1 MRAPIQAAFCASFAL
16 HDNSRSRCL
25 TSSLNSRNPS
35 QRSTHWISCT
45 TYTPLSRRFSTRA
58 SPKVPAAMVS
68 PKSIA
73 YYVFHPNELRSIIQW
88 KVWHNPVHERDETKD
103 SENLKRCF
111 HFLDLTSRSFAA
123 VIKELHPELLV
134 PVTLFYLILRGLDT
148 VEDDMTIPLEKK
160 EPILRNFQDI
170 LEQDGWTFTENGPNE
185 KDRQLLVEF
194 NVVIEEFKNIK
205 PAYREIIKDITKRMG
220 NGMADYANNAE
231 HNLVGVNTIKD
242 YELYC
247 HYVAGLVG
255 EGLTRLFVEAGLAN
269 AALLKKPEL
278 MESMGQFL
286 QQVNITRDIKEDL
299 DDKRRFW
306 PKEIWSKHVNEFED
320 LFKPENK
327 QKALDCSS
335 EMIYTALTRADDCL
349 YYLAGLREQSVFN
362 FCAIPQTMAIATL
375 NACFQ
380 NYDVFQKVVK
390 ISKGEACQLMVES
403 SQNLQLVCEVF
414 KRYGH
419 KIAKKNNPHDPNF
432 LKISMT
438 IGRIEQFIES
448 IFPSQKPPID
458 QKSPASVEEAAKAKK
473 QANEDKWD
481 LIYMTAAVVITVMI
495 IASSMIFV
503 AWLAGARFD
512 IAYVEIKQ
520 QLGQLLGW
528 AEPKAVEAVKVVTEK
543 SEL

>member
-1 MRAPIQAAFCASFAL
+1 M
-16 HDNSRSRCL
+16 
-25 TSSLNSRNPS
+25 
-35 QRSTHWISCT
+35 
-45 TYTPLSRRFSTRA
+45 
-58 SPKVPAAMVS
+58 
-68 PKSIA
+68 
-73 YYVFHPNELRSIIQW
+73 
-88 KVWHNPVHERDETKD
+88 
-103 SENLKRCF
+103 
-111 HFLDLTSRSFAA
+111 
-123 VIKELHPELLV
+123 ELHPELLV

-160 EPILRNFQDI
+160 EPILRDFDKI
-170 LEQDGWTFTENGPNE
+170 LEIDGWTFTENGPNE

-194 NVVIEEFKNIK
+194 NVVIEEFKKIK

-231 HNLVGVNTIKD
+231 HNLVGVNTLKD

-269 AALLKKPEL
+269 AMLLKKPEL

-299 DDKRRFW
+299 DDNRRFW
-306 PKEIWSKHVNEFED
+306 PKEIWSKHVDKFED

-380 NYDVFQKVVK
+380 NYDIFQKNVK
-390 ISKGEACQLMVES
+390 ITKGEACQLMVES
-403 SQNLQLVCEVF
+403 SQNLQLVCDVF
-414 KRYGH
+414 KRYGQ

-432 LKISMT
+432 LKISIT
-438 IGRIEQFIES
+438 LGRVRSIMSLQSKLLTSLKVEQFIES

-458 QKSPASVEEAAKAKK
+458 QKLPASIEEAEKARK
-473 QANEDKWD
+473 QAYEDKWD
-481 LIYMTAAVVITVMI
+481 LIYMATAVVVTVLVIT
-495 IASSMIFV
+495 SSMVSCNSSSRKTLSNIRSDRCC
-503 AWLAGARFD
+503 LAGWCAFRHCVRRDEAANRVADGLGRAHGCRSGQGHHREERALSSSCSVPVPFVSMCTYYNDGD
-512 IAYVEIKQ
+512 ISFRRRRNVA
-520 QLGQLLGW
+520 
-528 AEPKAVEAVKVVTEK
+528 K
-543 SEL
+543 SNAT

>member
-1 MRAPIQAAFCASFAL
+1 MAP
-16 HDNSRSRCL
+16 
-25 TSSLNSRNPS
+25 
-35 QRSTHWISCT
+35 
-45 TYTPLSRRFSTRA
+45 
-58 SPKVPAAMVS
+58 S

-88 KVWHNPVHERDETKD
+88 KVWHNPVHERNEDND

-111 HFLDLTSRSFAA
+111 HFLNLTSRSFAA
-123 VIKELHPELLV
+123 VIMELHPELLV
-134 PVTLFYLILRGLDT
+134 PVALFYLVLRGLDT

-160 EPILRNFQDI
+160 EPILRDFHEI
-170 LEQDGWTFTENGPNE
+170 LEKDGWNFTENGPNE

-194 NVVIEEFKNIK
+194 NVVIEEFKHIK
-205 PAYREIIKDITKRMG
+205 PAYKEIIKDITKRMG

-231 HNLVGVNTIKD
+231 HNLVGVNTVKD

-269 AALLKKPEL
+269 AVLLKKPEL

-306 PKEIWSKHVNEFED
+306 PKEIWSKHVDTFED

-375 NACFQ
+375 NTCFQ
-380 NYDVFQKVVK
+380 NYDIFEKNVK
-390 ISKGEACQLMVES
+390 ITKGEACELMVES
-403 SQNLQLVCEVF
+403 SQNLQMVCDVF
-414 KRYGH
+414 KRYGR

-438 IGRIEQFIES
+438 IGRMEQFIES
-448 IFPSQKPPID
+448 IFPSQKPPVD
-458 QKSPASVEEAAKAKK
+458 QTSPASVEEAEKAKK
-473 QANEDKWD
+473 QAYEDKWD
-481 LIYMTAAVVITVMI
+481 LVYMTAAVLITVLI
-495 IASSMIFV
+495 ITGCMVFV
-503 AWLAGARFD
+503 AYLAGARFD
-512 IAYVEIKQ
+512 IAYYEMKQ
-520 QLGQLLGW
+520 QLGELMGW
-528 AEPKAVEAVKVVTEK
+528 AEPKVVEAVKVVTEK